1 MAVEGLQRTLL
12 VGLGKAGAQVV
23 DRLLARLE
31 ALFGP
36 IGILAGIAVRAEGDA
51 QAGLATVDDVLCVSP
66 EASFD
71 GWRADPSPGSPVPAP
86 PWPAPSWDRDG
97 TRAGTDQGGQV
108 QAGQALEGMVAD
120 VLRRI
125 SRLAH
130 LTTLAG
136 RGLTLCYPDEVHLV
150 LVADV
155 SQPWVTHSLA
165 AVADSLHES
174 VYHTLACESRL
185 TGLLLLPDT
194 SATPSPQSQE
204 SNAPPQSTILPI
216 YQSTNLPTYQS
227 TTLPIYHPPTL
238 PFSAC
243 FIASQTNEAGLV
255 MGDAADLARHASHF
269 LALLIGSPLGTAT
282 GEPAWEAGE
291 LPGPEGAPLA
301 SFGLAAVRWPGQE
314 LGRALSARWAQSLL
328 AWLTAQAAGAE
339 EEANAAAQLLVAAER
354 VAPPLLVESL
364 AGLMPG
370 LPGHLA
376 DEAPDPP
383 WPWQMV
389 DVQKR
394 LEAGAQGWEEAWPAA
409 RGVWEPALAEISQA
423 WRAAASGWLAQHIGE
438 SEAGALAQAR
448 AHLAVLDELLE
459 AFVEGVQAYVEE
471 AEADLVAVER
481 KMGAAAAS
489 LAGAVAA
496 FPASPLETL
505 LRWGLR
511 PLGWLR
517 FWAECRHAQ
526 ALAREYAHL
535 LRARL
540 AAWQALLLYE
550 AVLPVYRE
558 WAAWWARQVEAW
570 EGCAHQVARAR
581 ESAHLVAWPE
591 QVQAALAIANG
602 PWTMEL
608 IEELYREALA
618 PDDLAPEV
626 AWTRLGPLARWVQDG
641 IDAQE
646 IVRHLSDYAAD
657 ALVAWVAL
665 PVDLALLRQFP
676 DREALQNWLAAFI
689 AQARPFWRYD
699 ETTLAEQARSRVRL
713 TTWLLLPEADA
724 SKPVPEGQGGLADLC
739 RAWPQPPILLESQSP
754 EELVAVSVRHRLPF
768 TTLSTPPADE
778 ATGES
783 GDFDV

>member
-12 VGLGKAGAQVV
+12 VGLGEAGARVV

-36 IGILAGIAVRAEGDA
+36 IGILAGIAVQAEGDA
-51 QAGLATVDDVLCVSP
+51 QAGLAAVDDILCVSA

-71 GWRADPSPGSPVPAP
+71 
-86 PWPAPSWDRDG
+86 DRY
-97 TRAGTDQGGQV
+97 RQGGQV

-136 RGLTLCYPDEVHLV
+136 RGLTLDYPDEVHLI

-204 SNAPPQSTILPI
+204 NDAPP
-216 YQSTNLPTYQS
+216 QSTNLPTYQP
-227 TTLPIYHPPTL
+227 TNLPIQSTNLPIHHPPTL

-255 MGDAADLARHASHF
+255 VGDAADLARHASHF
-269 LALLIGSPLGTAT
+269 LALLIGSPLGTAA
-282 GEPAWEAGE
+282 GEPAWETGE
-291 LPGPEGAPLA
+291 LPGPERAPLA

-314 LGRALSARWAQSLL
+314 LSRALSARWAQSLL

-339 EEANAAAQLLVAAER
+339 EEAGAAAQLLVAAER

-376 DEAPDPP
+376 DEVPDPP

-389 DVQKR
+389 DVQKK
-394 LEAGAQGWEEAWPAA
+394 LEAGAQGWEEAWLAA
-409 RGVWEPALAEISQA
+409 RGTWEPALAEISQA
-423 WRAAASGWLAQHIGE
+423 WQAAASGWLAQHIRE
-438 SEAGALAQAR
+438 SEAGVLARAR
-448 AHLAVLDELLE
+448 AHLAALDELLA
-459 AFVEGVQAYVEE
+459 AFVEGVQAYIEE
-471 AEADLVAVER
+471 AEADLTAVER
-481 KMGAAAAS
+481 KMGAMAAS

-505 LRWGLR
+505 LHWGLR

-540 AAWQALLLYE
+540 AAWQALLVYE
-550 AVLPVYRE
+550 AVLPAYRE

-570 EGCAHQVARAR
+570 EGCAHQVACAR

-618 PDDLAPEV
+618 SDDLAPEV
-626 AWTRLGPLARWVQDG
+626 AWTRLGSLAHWVQDG

-646 IVRHLSDYAAD
+646 MVRHLSDYAAD
-657 ALVAWVAL
+657 ALAAWVAL

-676 DREALQNWLAAFI
+676 NRQALQDWLAAFI

-713 TTWLLLPEADA
+713 TTWLLLPEADP
-724 SKPVPEGQGGLADLC
+724 SKPVPEGEGGLADLC

-754 EELVAVSVRHRLPF
+754 EELVAVSVRRG
-768 TTLSTPPADE
+768 LSFASFAIPPANETREGSED
-778 ATGES
+778 
-783 GDFDV
+783 DV